1 MALVKYYRPEFP
13 FGSFARVWDQMFD
26 DFSPVKDSKPAFVP
40 QVDIAEGEKDFTIRL
55 NVPGIKKEDIKIE
68 LEDNKLTI
76 SGERKSMDSDVS
88 VTYHKV
94 QSSYGRFSQTFYLP
108 ENADKSSIRAS
119 QEDGVLNVV
128 IAKKEKKENKSLI
141 EVK

>member
-26 DFSPVKDSKPAFVP
+26 GYNPVKDDKPTFAP
-40 QVDIAEGEKDFTIRL
+40 QVDIAEGEKNFTIKL

-68 LEDNKLTI
+68 LEDNKLII

-88 VTYHKV
+88 VTYHKL

-108 ENADKSSIRAS
+108 ENVDKGNIKAS

>member
-13 FGSFARVWDQMFD
+13 FGTFDRIWDQFFD
-26 DFSPVKDSKPAFVP
+26 DLKPAKENKSAFVP
-40 QVDIAEGEKDFTIRL
+40 QMDIAERENDFTIKL
-55 NVPGIKKEDIKIE
+55 SVPGIKREDIKIE
-68 LEDNKLTI
+68 LDGDKLVI
-76 SGERKSMDSDVS
+76 SGERKAIESDVS

-94 QSSYGRFSQTFYLP
+94 QSNYGKFSQTFYLP
-108 ENADKSSIRAS
+108 ENVDKENIQAS

-128 IAKKEKKENKSLI
+128 IAKKKKNENKLLI